1 VRKICLIV
9 DDSAIVRMVAR
20 KILESLDFTVA
31 EAENGATALIKAAEL
46 RPDVVLLDC
55 NMPVKSGLEF
65 LEELRARPDIDQPLV
80 VFCTTENDAVDI
92 ETALRGGANE
102 YILKPYDR
110 SLLAKKFHLIGL
122 L

>member
-1 VRKICLIV
+1 MRKICLIV
-9 DDSAIVRMVAR
+9 DDSSIVRMVAR

-31 EAENGATALIKAAEL
+31 EAENGETALAKVL
-46 RPDVVLLDC
+46 DLKPDVVLLDC

-65 LEELRARPDIDQPLV
+65 LEELRRRSDIDQPAV

-110 SLLAKKFHLIGL
+110 GILAGKFRQIGL

>member
-1 VRKICLIV
+1 
-9 DDSAIVRMVAR
+9 MVAR

-31 EAENGATALIKAAEL
+31 EADNGDAALAKALEL
-46 RPDVVLLDC
+46 KPDVVLLDC
-55 NMPVKSGLEF
+55 NMPVKGGLEF
-65 LEELRARPDIDQPLV
+65 LEELRARPDIDQPVV

-92 ETALRGGANE
+92 ETALRGGADE

-110 SLLAKKFHLIGL
+110 RILAGKFRQIGL

>member
-1 VRKICLIV
+1 MPKSCLVV
-9 DDSAIVRMVAR
+9 DDSQIVRMVAR

-31 EAENGATALIKAAEL
+31 EAENGDVALAQTLAL
-46 RPDVVLLDC
+46 QPDVILVDC
-55 NMPVKSGLEF
+55 NMPIKGGLEF
-65 LEELRARPDIDQPLV
+65 LEELREVADIRQPVV

-110 SLLAKKFHLIGL
+110 NLLAGKFRQIGL
-122 L
+122 I